1 MLYQTPNPHGGDIY
15 NSNIE
20 LDFSASINPLGMP
33 QKVLEAMRSALERSA
48 VYPDPYCRRAVLAI
62 SMHEKLPE
70 EFILMGNG
78 AAELIYAYCSSIS
91 PAKVILFSPTFSEY
105 ETALKNCKST
115 VIRHELEAGNDF
127 RPDDTFLTSI
137 QKHHPDAVF
146 LCNPNNPTGLLIDPE
161 LLERTISLCRKE
173 NIRLFIDE
181 CFLDLSENG
190 KSAAGLVRKNP
201 NLFILK
207 AFTKTYAL
215 AGIRIGYGMTSDREL
230 LRKMSACSQPWNVSV
245 IAQAAAEAALQENGY
260 LEKSRELISTE
271 RKWLSE
277 QMKDLHLSLLPS
289 DANFLLFHG
298 PADLAEKLSK
308 KGIAVRDC
316 SNFAGLEKGW
326 YRTAVRRHEENEKL
340 ISAMAQ
346 VLKERA

>member
-1 MLYQTPNPHGGDIY
+1 MLYQTPNPHGGDIFTD
-15 NSNIE
+15 NIE
-20 LDFSASINPLGMP
+20 FDFSASINPLGTP
-33 QKVLEAMRSALERSA
+33 PKVLEAMKSALERSA
-48 VYPDPYCRRAVLAI
+48 VYPDPYCRRAIHAV
-62 SMHEKLPE
+62 SVHEKLPE

-91 PAKVILFSPTFSEY
+91 PAKALLFSPTFSEY

-115 VIRHELEAGNDF
+115 VIRHELAAGNGF
-127 RPDDTFLTSI
+127 RPDDSFLTSI

-146 LCNPNNPTGLLIDPE
+146 LCNPNNPTGLLIDPG
-161 LLERTISLCRKE
+161 LLERMITLCGKE
-173 NIRLFIDE
+173 DIRLFIDE

-190 KSAAGLVRKNP
+190 ESTAGFVRNCP

-230 LRKMSACSQPWNVSV
+230 LRKMSDCSQPWNVSV
-245 IAQAAAEAALQENGY
+245 IAQAAAEAALLEAKY
-260 LEKSRELISTE
+260 LRKSRELIGRE
-271 RKWLSE
+271 REWLSGRL
-277 QMKDLHLSLLPS
+277 KDLHLSPLPS
-289 DANFLLFHG
+289 DANFLLFRG
-298 PADLAEKLSK
+298 PSDLAEKLRE
-308 KGIAVRDC
+308 KGISVRDC

-326 YRTAVRRHEENEKL
+326 YRTAVRQHDENEKL
-340 ISAMAQ
+340 ISALTQ